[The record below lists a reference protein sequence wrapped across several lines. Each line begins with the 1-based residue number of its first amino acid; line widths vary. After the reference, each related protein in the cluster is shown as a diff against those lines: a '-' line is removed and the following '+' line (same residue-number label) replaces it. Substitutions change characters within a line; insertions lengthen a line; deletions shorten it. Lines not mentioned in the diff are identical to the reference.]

1 LLPTICD
8 APCAAAP
15 HSYAAADAV
24 YEACAN
30 GIVENRRGT
39 KKKSLVN
46 QGLGGIMRQKSA
58 SLRYT
63 LAAPTTLGR
72 CPGIVVPIKA
82 GGELAGVWENRAM
95 TEVLV
100 RADGLDVNE
109 VPDGYVIYQLAA
121 DRVHY
126 LNNTA
131 AIIFELCDG
140 ERDAGDITAR
150 VGQMFE
156 IETADGEIEAC
167 IQSLLKEGLVLSR
180 SK

>member
-1 LLPTICD
+1 MMD
-8 APCAAAP
+8 
-15 HSYAAADAV
+15 
-24 YEACAN
+24 
-30 GIVENRRGT
+30 
-39 KKKSLVN
+39 
-46 QGLGGIMRQKSA
+46 
-58 SLRYT
+58 
-63 LAAPTTLGR
+63 
-72 CPGIVVPIKA
+72 
-82 GGELAGVWENRAM
+82 
-95 TEVLV
+95 VLV

-140 ERDAGDITAR
+140 ERDARDITAR
-150 VGQMFE
+150 VGQIFE
-156 IETADGEIEAC
+156 LETADGEIEAC